1 MEFMVAV
8 INNFGGFYSTWVYV
22 QELKKTGAALHL
34 PCINNSDYLTNLKG
48 NDAWLGFIHVQN
60 LESEMVKQIIQE
72 RMDNGPYLGLYD
84 LIARVPIGL
93 EQLLILV
100 KIGAFRFTGLGKKQ
114 LMWDAHLQFRQHK
127 EQAHST
133 SLVPQQLHMVSEH
146 FDFQPRDIKDFS
158 LPALVHNPLEDV
170 YDEMELLGFTITK
183 SEFDL
188 LKTSFRGGIRAS
200 EMKLYKGDTV
210 RILGELVCVKPLKT
224 SKGEY
229 MCFGTFYDPDY
240 AFFDTTHFPQSLKQY
255 PIDGRGVY
263 LIEGKVAEEFGYY
276 TIEVNRCSKLPRQ
289 LDPRY

>member
-1 MEFMVAV
+1 
-8 INNFGGFYSTWVYV
+8 
-22 QELKKTGAALHL
+22 
-34 PCINNSDYLTNLKG
+34 
-48 NDAWLGFIHVQN
+48 
-60 LESEMVKQIIQE
+60 
-72 RMDNGPYLGLYD
+72 
-84 LIARVPIGL
+84 
-93 EQLLILV
+93 V
-100 KIGAFRFTGLGKKQ
+100 KIGGFRFTGLGKKQ

-133 SLVPQQLHMVSEH
+133 SLVPQQLQMASEH
-146 FDFQPRDIKDFS
+146 LAFHPQDIKDFS
-158 LPALVHNPLEDV
+158 LPALVHDPLEDV
-170 YDEMELLGFTITK
+170 YDEMELLGFIISRT
-183 SEFDL
+183 EFDL

-200 EMKLYKGDTV
+200 EMKIHKGNTV

-276 TIEVNRCSKLPRQ
+276 TIEVHRCSKLPRQ

>member
-1 MEFMVAV
+1 
-8 INNFGGFYSTWVYV
+8 
-22 QELKKTGAALHL
+22 
-34 PCINNSDYLTNLKG
+34 
-48 NDAWLGFIHVQN
+48 
-60 LESEMVKQIIQE
+60 
-72 RMDNGPYLGLYD
+72 
-84 LIARVPIGL
+84 
-93 EQLLILV
+93 
-100 KIGAFRFTGLGKKQ
+100 
-114 LMWDAHLQFRQHK
+114 
-127 EQAHST
+127 
-133 SLVPQQLHMVSEH
+133 
-146 FDFQPRDIKDFS
+146 
-158 LPALVHNPLEDV
+158 
-170 YDEMELLGFTITK
+170 
-183 SEFDL
+183 L